1 MGWLAKNLFR
11 LLVLAAIG
19 LAGYA
24 LFADLDAP
32 REPRAIAIE
41 NPAAGE

>member
-1 MGWLAKNLFR
+1 MGRLFKFLLR
-11 LLVLAAIG
+11 LIVLAALA

-32 REPRAIAIE
+32 EEPVVIPLE
-41 NPAAGE
+41 NPATGG